1 MKAGST
7 TAYSGEDTKIHRSRD
22 ASPVDSEEHSAGELS
37 ASGKHRKVTDE
48 THSPK
53 HRKDVKERGER
64 RSKGEADDAVPA
76 KSSHKHRSRDA
87 APDDKAPRSRR
98 TRDDA
103 EGERTSGAKK
113 KHAILDSKGATKAEG
128 YCSNWKTHL
137 KVAAVVVA
145 LIAFLAAVV
154 FALVYAGVVGINVS
168 GVGAL
173 STQAALYG
181 MLAGIG
187 LAAILALILGANWWV
202 ECSRAKADEAE
213 ATDKHG
219 KKTVPHKV

>member
-1 MKAGST
+1 MADT
-7 TAYSGEDTKIHRSRD
+7 TVSRTTTTGRVYSPH
-22 ASPVDSEEHSAGELS
+22 ASDHSEEESE
-37 ASGKHRKVTDE
+37 GKVRGTDGKE
-48 THSPK
+48 RRVSHSPK
-53 HRKDVKERGER
+53 HAKKEAKDADTRSERR
-64 RSKGEADDAVPA
+64 RSKEEADDAAPA
-76 KSSHKHRSRDA
+76 KSSHRHRSRDA
-87 APDDKAPRSRR
+87 APDEKAPRSKR
-98 TRDDA
+98 TRDD
-103 EGERTSGAKK
+103 EGDKTSGAKK